1 MRMRGRMPIS
11 MDRARGIIMF
21 MYEKPA
27 IMANLLPGAKSRSEY
42 YSKSLGV
49 QYREGIRAVKT
60 PIRIDATG
68 DGAGLARSVG
78 FADDAGFAGFADD
91 DTGLARS
98 VGFADDSVGPA
109 GFAGLADGAE
119 PANDSAGSV
128 GAGNAH
134 GARAVGDGVHR
145 GPVMR
150 PEAGSRAARR
160 RGCAMRNAPV
170 SAHRASPPR
179 SRPRF
184 PLRNALQW
192 NQRRTR

>member
-1 MRMRGRMPIS
+1 MRMRGRMRIS

-21 MYEKPA
+21 MYEKTA
-27 IMANLLPGAKSRSEY
+27 IMANLLPGAKSRFEY

-78 FADDAGFAGFADD
+78 FADGVGFAGLADD
-91 DTGLARS
+91 DAGLARS
-98 VGFADDSVGPA
+98 VGFADGV
-109 GFAGLADGAE
+109 GFAD
-119 PANDSAGSV
+119 DAGSANGGAGPV

>member
-11 MDRARGIIMF
+11 TDRARGIIMF
-21 MYEKPA
+21 MHEKTA

-68 DGAGLARSVG
+68 DGA
-78 FADDAGFAGFADD
+78 
-91 DTGLARS
+91 GLARS